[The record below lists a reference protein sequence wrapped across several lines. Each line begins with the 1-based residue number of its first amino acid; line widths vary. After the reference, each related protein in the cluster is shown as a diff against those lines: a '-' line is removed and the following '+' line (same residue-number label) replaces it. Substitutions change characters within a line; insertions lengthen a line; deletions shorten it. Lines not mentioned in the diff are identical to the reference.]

1 MKDFRDVITEKVLS
15 DAVMAM
21 TDKQISDMAKKLAP
35 KVLEDQLESA
45 LQDFIQEE
53 IDLYQI
59 MTKSGLAKKLS
70 IAISESLKG
79 M

>member
-21 TDKQISDMAKKLAP
+21 SEKQITDLAKKLAP
-35 KVLEDQLESA
+35 KVLEEQLENA

-53 IDLYQI
+53 IDLYEI
-59 MTKSGLAKKLS
+59 MKKAGLAKKLS
-70 IAISESLKG
+70 NALVESLKG

>member
-15 DAVMAM
+15 DAVMSM
-21 TDKQISDMAKKLAP
+21 SEKQITDLAKKLAP

-53 IDLYQI
+53 IDLYEV
-59 MTKSGLAKKLS
+59 MKKSGLAKKLS
-70 IAISESLKG
+70 NALVESLKG